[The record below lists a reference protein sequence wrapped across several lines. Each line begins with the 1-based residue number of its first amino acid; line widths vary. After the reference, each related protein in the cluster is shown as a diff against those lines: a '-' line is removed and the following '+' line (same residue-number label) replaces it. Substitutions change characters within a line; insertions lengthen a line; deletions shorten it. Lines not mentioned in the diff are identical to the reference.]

1 MICLSYPFIACNPN
15 NYTRGRKQAIK
26 FLVIHYTGNNGDT
39 AEGNC
44 NYFKSNAIAGASAHY
59 FVDEGGVV
67 QSVKDSDT
75 AWHCG
80 TKAQY
85 YHDSCRNANSIGIEL
100 CSRKHGSAYYFKDE
114 TVDNAVALAIEL
126 MERYNIPVENVVRH
140 YDVTHKICPAPFVKD
155 EAAWAD
161 FKGRLESMTQEQFNK
176 MANAWLASLGEQATP
191 AYAREAV
198 QFFRDK
204 GTFKGNAQ
212 GKDMANKPLTRA
224 EYCVLRKREIDKG
237 L

>member
-1 MICLSYPFIACNPN
+1 MSYPFIACNTN
-15 NYTRGRKQAIK
+15 NYKRGRKQAIE

-39 AEGNC
+39 AKGNC
-44 NYFKSNAIAGASAHY
+44 NYFKRNAIAGASAHY
-59 FVDEGGVV
+59 FVDERGVW
-67 QSVKDSDT
+67 QSVKDDDT

-80 TKAQY
+80 TKGQY

-100 CSRKHGSAYYFKDE
+100 CSRMRGELYYFKDK
-114 TVDNAVALAIEL
+114 TVDNAVALVLEL
-126 MERYNIPVENVVRH
+126 MEKYNIPLENVVRH

-161 FKGRLESMTQEQFNK
+161 FKGRLEGMTQEKFNE
-176 MANAWLASLGEQATP
+176 MANRWLASLGEQATP

-198 QFFRDK
+198 QFFMEQ

-212 GKDMANKPLTRA
+212 GKPMANKPLTRA